1 MHDKLKGEKIELE
14 NARETLGHY
23 FFIKLKEIEA
33 SAMLDHTISGFLDH
47 FCLINKVSSENGYF
61 LRFYERRKKF
71 RYQLRQK
78 LKTKKRS
85 EKNFLQVQSKY
96 LMDTSY
102 LVIILIMLKEKI
114 SFRETLCT
122 SQLLTQK
129 KLFFVFMHLIFI

>member
-33 SAMLDHTISGFLDH
+33 SAMLDHTISGFFDR

-61 LRFYERRKKF
+61 SRFYERRKKF

-78 LKTKKRS
+78 LKTKKR
-85 EKNFLQVQSKY
+85 
-96 LMDTSY
+96 
-102 LVIILIMLKEKI
+102 
-114 SFRETLCT
+114 
-122 SQLLTQK
+122 
-129 KLFFVFMHLIFI
+129 